1 MVYATTSNLNYLT
14 YVVQMSLAN
23 KYRINSVV
31 GGSSIK
37 LYMEL
42 VHRQNKTPYIK
53 IQVMPLDEMPVY
65 NS

>member
-1 MVYATTSNLNYLT
+1 
-14 YVVQMSLAN
+14 MSLAN

-31 GGSSIK
+31 GGSSMK

-42 VHRQNKTPYIK
+42 VHRLNKTPYIK

>member
-1 MVYATTSNLNYLT
+1 
-14 YVVQMSLAN
+14 MSLAN
-23 KYRINSVV
+23 KYSVV
-31 GGSSIK
+31 GGSSMK

-65 NS
+65 NSKCLTLW